1 MPPWWIIWINNP
13 YLDFSSKEKTPKYP
27 FSVKKNLN
35 LKQEG
40 NSRVLGFSFSS
51 SVQTMTQ
58 LSPRR
63 MLLLVNYYRYQF
75 LRCF

>member
-1 MPPWWIIWINNP
+1 MPPWWIIWINKC
-13 YLDFSSKEKTPKYP
+13 LDFSSKEKTSKYP
-27 FSVKKNLN
+27 FSVKKNLT

-51 SVQTMTQ
+51 SVKTMTQ

>member
-13 YLDFSSKEKTPKYP
+13 YLDFSSKENTPKYP
-27 FSVKKNLN
+27 FSVEKNLN

-40 NSRVLGFSFSS
+40 NSRVPGFSFFSP
-51 SVQTMTQ
+51 VQTMTQ

-63 MLLLVNYYRYQF
+63 ILLLINYYRYQF